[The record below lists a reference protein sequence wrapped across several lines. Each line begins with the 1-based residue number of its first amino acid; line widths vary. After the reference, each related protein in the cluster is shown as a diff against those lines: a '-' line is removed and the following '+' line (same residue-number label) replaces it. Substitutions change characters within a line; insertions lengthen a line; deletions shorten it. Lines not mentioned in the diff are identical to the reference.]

1 MPMDNEKELLSNM
14 EEGSD
19 SLHETAET
27 TEETIEKA
35 ADESTDTLNN
45 TADFFGT
52 DNGTDISDVTD
63 KFSDIENELML
74 LQEGKKK
81 QKKHRSINRALMTV
95 FTGSMLAVIT
105 VFSVYCIASDIKAS
119 GNIREEK
126 RPDFSLDTQSRP
138 FSDTELRDESGKY
151 TVEGVAQLVRPRV
164 VEIVAYKNDTAD
176 SAVAGGSGI
185 IISGDGYIVTNT
197 HIIDGMD
204 KYAVKTYDGKVYSAE
219 LAGRDAKTDISVL
232 KIDARGLTAAEFG
245 NSDEVIQ
252 GEQVVAVGN
261 PAGLAGSIT
270 NGIVSGLDR
279 KVRGD
284 STAFLMNCIQTDA
297 AISPGNSGGALVNM
311 YGQVIGIVS
320 SKYAST
326 SSEGLGF
333 AITINDAK
341 PIIEELITQGY
352 VSGRVKIGIT
362 FDSMNTAYG
371 ALKFKDKF
379 GFEVPSD
386 LKNSIWIEKIS
397 DDCDIANTELKAN
410 DFMLSLDGHP
420 LPDYDSLSKAISGK
434 KGGDKVKAEC
444 ARVEKNGDLKRFT
457 IEFKLMTDT
466 SGDF

>member
-1 MPMDNEKELLSNM
+1 MLMDNEKELFPDG
-14 EEGSD
+14 EED
-19 SLHETAET
+19 MNALPETAENAEISENIK
-27 TEETIEKA
+27 EEDPSDGIG
-35 ADESTDTLNN
+35 DIGS
-45 TADFFGT
+45 G
-52 DNGTDISDVTD
+52 DISEQ
-63 KFSDIENELML
+63 FSDIESELMSL
-74 LQEGKKK
+74 HSGRKKPKK
-81 QKKHRSINRALMTV
+81 QKKHRSINRVLMTV
-95 FTGSMLAVIT
+95 FTGGMFAVVT
-105 VFSVYCIASDIKAS
+105 AFSVYCIATDIRSS
-119 GNIREEK
+119 GNIRDEK
-126 RPDFSLDTQSRP
+126 RPEFTLDTHSRP
-138 FSDTELRDESGKY
+138 MDESEFSDENGRY
-151 TVEGVAQLVRPRV
+151 TVEGVAQVIRPRI
-164 VEIVAYKNDTAD
+164 VEIFAYKDTI
-176 SAVAGGSGI
+176 SAAGGSGI

-204 KYAVKTYDGKVYSAE
+204 KYAVKTYDGKVYSAK
-219 LAGRDAKTDISVL
+219 LTGRDAKTDISVL
-232 KIDARGLTAAEFG
+232 KIDAEGLTAAEFG
-245 NSDEVIQ
+245 NSDDVIQ

-320 SKYAST
+320 SKYAS
-326 SSEGLGF
+326 SASEGLGF

-362 FDSMNTAYG
+362 FDSVSTAYG

-397 DDCDIANTELKAN
+397 EDCDIANTELKAG
-410 DFMLSLDGHP
+410 DFMLTLDKYK
-420 LPDYDSLSKAISGK
+420 LSDYDSLSQAISGK

-444 ARVEKNGDLKRFT
+444 ARLDKNGKLTRFN